1 MIHSLMVLHKGNN
14 GCWCEAPRLHGG
26 KLRPVGI
33 VPLISSRLPRRSAPR
48 NDGMY
53 KEFKGINRHCEERE
67 ARRGNLEGTKNT
79 EIAKASKRLRAR
91 GLAMTG
97 EIKE

>member
-1 MIHSLMVLHKGNN
+1 
-14 GCWCEAPRLHGG
+14 
-26 KLRPVGI
+26 
-33 VPLISSRLPRRSAPR
+33 
-48 NDGMY
+48 MY